1 MLTFGHLDAEESEQV
16 DSRLENLFPLS
27 LEVLHEVHQA
37 TYERK
42 KRRRKRMEL
51 TLAIGGCFSHGYAL
65 LTSFFFIV
73 KQINK

>member
-42 KRRRKRMEL
+42 KEGEKEWN
-51 TLAIGGCFSHGYAL
+51 L
-65 LTSFFFIV
+65 L
-73 KQINK
+73 